1 METYQIRILKQGRE
15 VTSQAFRQASDY
27 AAIRHAHSLAG
38 QSDHI
43 DHIEVWRGG
52 RCLFTGSPAQRDA

>member
-1 METYQIRILKQGRE
+1 METYQIRILKEGRE

-27 AAIRHAHSLAG
+27 AAIRHAKSLAE
-38 QSDHI
+38 QSDQI

-52 RCLFTGSPAQRDA
+52 RCLFTENPADRGA